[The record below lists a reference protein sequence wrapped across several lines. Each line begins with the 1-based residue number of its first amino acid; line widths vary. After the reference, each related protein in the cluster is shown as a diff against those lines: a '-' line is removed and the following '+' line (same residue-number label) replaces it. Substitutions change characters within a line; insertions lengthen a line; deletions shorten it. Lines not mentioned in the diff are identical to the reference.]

1 LVRAEGP
8 AVDEAAGIFYHQQ
21 TGGEALMTTEL
32 RQPIDKN
39 AIRAKLVELIRR
51 AAEQGIDIEAL
62 IHEALEIA
70 DVEPP

>member
-1 LVRAEGP
+1 
-8 AVDEAAGIFYHQQ
+8 
-21 TGGEALMTTEL
+21 MTTEL